1 MRTINHK
8 YMENKEVQM
17 LNDLIAKD
25 HAVEEAEDAL
35 FKAQVDFWKMF
46 KSKKNW
52 KIFAKR
58 HGCDRDL
65 DFDRIIIEDGFG
77 DDKIRMLFVVKFH
90 GETEYYETNIFPKQD
105 LVDFLSAEDY
115 YAPILAKEKELKEK
129 AKILHEEAEKEK
141 RKKLYEELK
150 KEFENE

>member
-1 MRTINHK
+1 
-8 YMENKEVQM
+8 MENKEVAM
-17 LNDLIAKD
+17 LNDLIEKD

-77 DDKIRMLFVVKFH
+77 DDKIRMVFAEKFH
-90 GETEYYETNIFPKQD
+90 GETEYYNTSIFPKQE

-115 YAPILAKEKELKEK
+115 YAPIIAKEKELKEN
-129 AKILHEEAEKEK
+129 AKILHEEAEKER
-141 RKKLYEELK
+141 RKKMYEELK

>member
-1 MRTINHK
+1 
-8 YMENKEVQM
+8 MENKEVLM
-17 LNDLIAKD
+17 PKEVLMFNDLIEKD

-58 HGCDRDL
+58 HGCDRHFE
-65 DFDRIIIEDGFG
+65 FDRIIIEDGFG

-90 GETEYYETNIFPKQD
+90 GETEYYETNIFPKQE
-105 LVDFLSAEDY
+105 LIDFLSAEDY
-115 YAPILAKEKELKEK
+115 YAPILAKEKEEEEK
-129 AKILHEEAEKEK
+129 AEILHAEAEKER
-141 RKKLYEELK
+141 RKKMYEELK

>member
-1 MRTINHK
+1 
-8 YMENKEVQM
+8 MENKEVAM
-17 LNDLIAKD
+17 LNDLIEKD

-46 KSKKNW
+46 KTKKGW

-58 HGCDRDL
+58 HGCDRNF

-90 GETEYYETNIFPKQD
+90 GETEYYETNIFPKQE
-105 LVDFLSAEDY
+105 LIDFLSAEDY

-129 AKILHEEAEKEK
+129 AEILHAEAEKER
-141 RKKLYEELK
+141 RKKMYEELK